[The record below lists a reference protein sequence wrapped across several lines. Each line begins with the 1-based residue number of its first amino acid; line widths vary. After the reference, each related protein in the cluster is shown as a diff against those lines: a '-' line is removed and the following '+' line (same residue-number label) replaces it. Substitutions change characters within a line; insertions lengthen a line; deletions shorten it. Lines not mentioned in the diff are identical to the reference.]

1 MLSFAFEV
9 PGDESGVATQHHLRG
24 AYEGSSFFTTAE
36 ATTPNATFKNQRCNG
51 RTWSRSS
58 GSSWWSEYVL
68 THTSIRPI
76 DQWAAKDG
84 WAGPPINR
92 ANGRPIHQWAQPTH
106 Q

>member
-1 MLSFAFEV
+1 M
-9 PGDESGVATQHHLRG
+9 
-24 AYEGSSFFTTAE
+24 
-36 ATTPNATFKNQRCNG
+36 NQRANAREVKRLKDATVKAAANDG
-51 RTWSRSS
+51 MHAHVSATKGVWEDR
-58 GSSWWSEYVL
+58 GYVL

-84 WAGPPINR
+84 CSGPPINR